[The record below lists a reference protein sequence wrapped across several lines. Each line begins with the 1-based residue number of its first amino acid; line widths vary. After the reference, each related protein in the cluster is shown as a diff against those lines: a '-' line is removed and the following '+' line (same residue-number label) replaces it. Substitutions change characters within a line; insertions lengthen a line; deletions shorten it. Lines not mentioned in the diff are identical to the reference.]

1 MSEVFSI
8 QLSNYTTQPDGKT
21 GVWLDLPATAEQV
34 QAAMGQIGVTQDN
47 PWDYFISGFSSP
59 EGRHLAIPH
68 DMVLA
73 SGVNELNFLAARL
86 EKLNDYEIG
95 TLNAALQQKNTEM
108 RTIWRIIDY
117 ADNLDYYVNLP
128 DIHTVAALGDYYL
141 NRSGMVDM
149 PDTWKP
155 AIDTAALGKH
165 IAGLEQG
172 AFTEY
177 GYIVKSGDEWRRVY
191 EGQIVPE
198 EYRVLSF
205 PPPQVERDEASRPP
219 QEQTAPASQPVIP
232 LVLNGKNNAERMK
245 EITDKLE
252 AGIQALFESEQYKN
266 YLTAMSKFHNYSFN
280 NTLLIAMQKP
290 DASLVAGYNKWKD
303 EFERHVKRGERAI
316 KILAPAP
323 YKVRRQVEKLDAN
336 GKTIPGPDGKP
347 LTEEQEVTVP
357 AFKVVSVFD
366 VSQTEGREIPDIA
379 VDELTGSVERYQDF
393 FTALERT
400 SPVPIAFEDIESG
413 AHGYYHLEEKRIAID
428 EGMSELQNLKTAIHE
443 IAHATLHAID
453 KDATPEELA
462 DRPDRRTR
470 EVQAEIVA
478 YAVCQHYGLDT
489 SDYSFGYVA
498 GWSSG
503 KELSELKASL
513 ETIRATAND
522 LITKIDGHLAQ
533 LQQERE
539 AQQVEA
545 PSIWN
550 GLDGLINDKPF
561 MPGATPEQQANA
573 LIDFAE
579 RDGQRLGNEERRLIV
594 DYANVIR
601 DYHKVADLINEL
613 CEDGYELQH
622 GGVDIAVKMRVEREI
637 ADAPPLLLDP
647 DAEPLVTVIW
657 SESADLRDGEQMPLS
672 QADAIFKALDDA
684 MRDKPGYDKT
694 KFRIDFTMNG
704 KADNYE
710 GRQDFGDGDGSL
722 IEHIQGYHEY
732 YAQDES
738 WKNHVL
744 QHEGP
749 EAWEADKAE
758 RDMILGEFVPYL
770 KLHCNLTAMERE
782 AQRPLQSGETLPPE
796 QVAYFN
802 AVLDYV
808 RQCRPLLNQGQYQ
821 LPEPPR
827 LADFDVELQEYKA
840 HVMDEIQREAAAAG
854 ITVEEYA
861 ANGYEAPAVEPAPG
875 QEAAQPT
882 DTPPAPEKVD
892 TPEPPAPVLTELEK
906 KAVEIAKGYDNL
918 SLQDRIDVIARTFGC
933 TTGKIETSPCRGKW
947 RGTSD
952 ISIRFDNGAS
962 LAIGNYRTPKAKT
975 VKVQSE
981 CVNAVLVRYNPEI
994 VQATKEAAIP
1004 ALLRKEAKDNAIA
1017 AQKGLKPYTFLNVE
1031 LHDGA
1036 DGKSGYM
1043 GWYYVTLAVDG
1054 KICTHLETGLAHDIA
1069 SGTVSDTPTR
1079 ENYFTAGALK
1089 EDQVDYV
1096 MNNVGFSSTSD
1107 LYSLPLHD
1115 DVRERAEKTLA
1126 EREAQ
1131 AVPPTVEP
1139 TPEGIS
1145 AELYDLM
1152 CAYDPEFMKNYEN
1165 RDDQI
1170 GGTIREMQAV
1180 GPTSFELVIV
1190 GIRDDEQA
1198 PAALRER
1205 AAALMDTIDRYKELN
1220 NTFSIYQVRSGPET
1234 RDFRFEPYYRLLA
1247 TGRTV
1252 DPANYD
1258 LVYTAPLRDTDTLES
1273 IYQKFNIDHPA
1284 DFKGHS
1290 LSVSDVVVLRHGDR
1304 QEAHYCDD
1312 VGFQEVPEFFAQ
1324 QEQRL
1329 TPDALL
1335 TGEQI
1340 RTPRGSFQ
1348 VTNMTREQME
1358 AAGYGF
1364 HHQSEDGKYF
1374 IMGNGTNAYA
1384 VAAQQENPLRTAE
1397 LSTEQ
1402 NENMIDGVLNNTPSP
1417 GEVEAKEKAGEPVA
1431 EPPQAPVHY
1440 YTINEDAARR
1450 AKEANSFDDYRPG
1463 SATAEYRSM
1472 VDKAVEIAQRQK
1484 KRVDPE
1490 FHEKID
1496 QLLDTYARLLAQ
1508 NMNKGYEIAAR
1519 VPSVMI
1525 AGPANFPVKKKQKQ
1539 NAADDKNMRE
1549 WQDIQGL
1556 LDKIRS
1562 TGMGGIS
1569 ADDPSAIEKLQ
1580 AKLEKLEA
1588 KQEMMEAVNAYYRKH
1603 KTLEGCPHLSQKSIE
1618 AFQSGMAEGGGGS
1631 PFLPWQLSNNNATI
1645 RQVRSRIEQLTRQRE
1660 NAFVGWEFDGGTV
1673 EINREANRLQ
1683 IFFEGKPDE
1692 ATRNILK
1699 ENSFR
1704 WSPKAGAWQRQLN
1717 DNTFWVVDRI
1727 SFLRPLSGEK
1737 PSELQAKA
1745 RKAQQEK
1752 PSIRAQLKAAKDGQ
1766 QQKPPTKEKS
1776 QDLEV

>member
-1 MSEVFSI
+1 MRQIENRRFMFSPQSGELIFGRQYKGSQLYASHAEEHGESGAKAPYDSFIRGWVGTGRQYPHGVIHFAPNVESANVEQFEKAFSALEIFRENGAEGQTVIRGFGDAWEQPLSNIIPDQERSDRVSEVFSI
-8 QLSNYTTQPDGKT
+8 QLSNHTTQPDGKT

-59 EGRHLAIPH
+59 EGRHLAIPY
-68 DMVLA
+68 DLALA

-86 EKLNDYEIG
+86 EKLDAYEIG
-95 TLNAALQQKNTEM
+95 TLNAALQQKDTEL
-108 RTIWRIIDY
+108 RTISRIIDY
-117 ADNLDYYVNLP
+117 PDNLDYFVNLP

-149 PDTWKP
+149 PDKWKP
-155 AIDTAALGKH
+155 AIDAAALGNH

-177 GYIVKSGDEWRRVY
+177 GYIVKSGDPWRQVY
-191 EGQIVPE
+191 EGQIIPE

-205 PPPQVERDEASRPP
+205 PPPQVELDEASRP
-219 QEQTAPASQPVIP
+219 QREQTAPTSQPVIP
-232 LVLNGKNNAERMK
+232 IVLNGRNNAERMK
-245 EITDKLE
+245 EITDRLE

-303 EFERHVKRGERAI
+303 DFERQVKRGEKAI

-323 YKVRRQVEKLDAN
+323 YKVRRQVEKLDAS
-336 GKTIPGPDGKP
+336 GRPIPGPDGKP
-347 LTEEQEVTVP
+347 LTEEKEITVP

-379 VDELTGSVERYQDF
+379 VNELTGSVERYQDF

-400 SPVPIAFEDIESG
+400 SPVPIAFENIESG

-443 IAHATLHAID
+443 IAHATLHVID

-462 DRPDRRTR
+462 GRPDRRTR
-470 EVQAEIVA
+470 EVQAESVA
-478 YAVCQHYGLDT
+478 YTVCQHYGLDT

-539 AQQVEA
+539 ARQEQA
-545 PSIWN
+545 PPIWN

-579 RDGQRLGNEERRLIV
+579 RDGQRLGNGERRLVV

-637 ADAPPLLLDP
+637 AEAPPIFLDP

-672 QADAIFKALDDA
+672 QADAVFKALDDA
-684 MRDKPGYDKT
+684 MKNEPGYDKT

-732 YAQDES
+732 YAQSES
-738 WKNHVL
+738 WKKSVIERTGI
-744 QHEGP
+744 EG
-749 EAWEADKAE
+749 WEQEVAE

-770 KLHCNLTAMERE
+770 KLHCNLSAMERE
-782 AQRPLQSGETLPPE
+782 AQRPLQSGEALPPE
-796 QVAYFN
+796 QTAYFN

-808 RQCRPLLNQGQYQ
+808 KDCRPLLNQGQYQ

-827 LADFDVELQEYKA
+827 LADFDVELQEYKV

-854 ITVEEYA
+854 MTVEEYA
-861 ANGYEAPAVEPAPG
+861 ANGYEPAIQP
-875 QEAAQPT
+875 EAAQ
-882 DTPPAPEKVD
+882 AND
-892 TPEPPAPVLTELEK
+892 TPEQTEPA
-906 KAVEIAKGYDNL
+906 
-918 SLQDRIDVIARTFGC
+918 
-933 TTGKIETSPCRGKW
+933 
-947 RGTSD
+947 
-952 ISIRFDNGAS
+952 
-962 LAIGNYRTPKAKT
+962 
-975 VKVQSE
+975 
-981 CVNAVLVRYNPEI
+981 
-994 VQATKEAAIP
+994 
-1004 ALLRKEAKDNAIA
+1004 AL
-1017 AQKGLKPYTFLNVE
+1017 
-1031 LHDGA
+1031 
-1036 DGKSGYM
+1036 
-1043 GWYYVTLAVDG
+1043 
-1054 KICTHLETGLAHDIA
+1054 
-1069 SGTVSDTPTR
+1069 
-1079 ENYFTAGALK
+1079 
-1089 EDQVDYV
+1089 
-1096 MNNVGFSSTSD
+1096 
-1107 LYSLPLHD
+1107 
-1115 DVRERAEKTLA
+1115 
-1126 EREAQ
+1126 
-1131 AVPPTVEP
+1131 PTVEP

-1152 CAYDPEFMKNYEN
+1152 CAYDPEFMKDYAN
-1165 RDDQI
+1165 REDQI

-1220 NTFSIYQVRSGPET
+1220 NTFSIYQVRGGPET

-1273 IYQKFNIDHPA
+1273 IYRQFNTDHPA
-1284 DFKGHS
+1284 DFTGRS

-1329 TPDALL
+1329 TPNTLL
-1335 TGEQI
+1335 TGERVQ
-1340 RTPRGSFQ
+1340 TPRGSFRI
-1348 VTNMTREQME
+1348 TDMTREQME

-1384 VAAQQENPLRTAE
+1384 IAVQRENPLRTTE

-1402 NENMIDGVLNNTPSP
+1402 NENMIDGVLNNAPSP
-1417 GEVEAKEKAGEPVA
+1417 GEVTAKEEAGEPVA
-1431 EPPQAPVHY
+1431 EQPPQTDAPEQTAVHY
-1440 YTINEDAARR
+1440 YTINEGAARR
-1450 AKEANSFDDYRPG
+1450 AKEANSFYDYKPG

-1490 FHEKID
+1490 FHDKID

-1569 ADDPSAIEKLQ
+1569 ADDPNAIDKLQ

-1588 KQEMMEAVNAYYRKH
+1588 TQEMMKAVNAYYRKH

-1631 PFLPWQLSNNNATI
+1631 PFLPWQLSNNNANI

-1660 NAFVGWEFDGGTV
+1660 NVFVGWEFDGGTV

-1727 SFLRPLSGEK
+1727 AFLRPLSGEK
-1737 PSELQAKA
+1737 PSELQTKA
-1745 RKAQQEK
+1745 RKEQEK

-1766 QQKPPTKEKS
+1766 QPKAPTKDKS

>member
-8 QLSNYTTQPDGKT
+8 QLSNHTTQPDGKT

-59 EGRHLAIPH
+59 EGRHLAIPY
-68 DMVLA
+68 DLALA

-86 EKLNDYEIG
+86 EKLDAYEIG
-95 TLNAALQQKNTEM
+95 TLNAALQQKDTEM
-108 RTIWRIIDY
+108 RTISRIIDY
-117 ADNLDYYVNLP
+117 PENLDYFVNLP

-149 PDTWKP
+149 PDEWKP

-177 GYIVKSGDEWRRVY
+177 GYIVKSGDQWKQVY
-191 EGQIVPE
+191 EGQIIPE

-205 PPPQVERDEASRPP
+205 PSPQVERDEASRPQP
-219 QEQTAPASQPVIP
+219 QPEQTAPAPQPVIP
-232 LVLNGKNNAERMK
+232 IVLTGRNNAERMK
-245 EITDKLE
+245 EITDRLE

-303 EFERHVKRGERAI
+303 DFERQVKRGEKAI

-323 YKVRRQVEKLDAN
+323 YKVRRQVEKLDAS

-347 LTEEQEVTVP
+347 LTEEKEITVP

-400 SPVPIAFEDIESG
+400 SPVPIAFENIESG

-470 EVQAEIVA
+470 EVQAESVA

-533 LQQERE
+533 LQQERQARQE
-539 AQQVEA
+539 QA

-579 RDGQRLGNEERRLIV
+579 RDGQRLGNGERRLIV

-637 ADAPPLLLDP
+637 ADAPPILLDP

-657 SESADLRDGEQMPLS
+657 SESADLRDGEQLPLS
-672 QADAIFKALDDA
+672 QADAVFKALDDA
-684 MRDKPGYDKT
+684 MRDEPGYDKT

-732 YAQDES
+732 YAQSES
-738 WKNHVL
+738 WKKSVL
-744 QHEGP
+744 ERTGIEG
-749 EAWEADKAE
+749 WEQEVAE

-770 KLHCNLTAMERE
+770 KLHCNLSAMERE
-782 AQRPLQSGETLPPE
+782 AQRPLQSEEALPPE

-808 RQCRPLLNQGQYQ
+808 KECRPLLNQGQYQ

-827 LADFDVELQEYKA
+827 LADFDVDLQEYKA

-854 ITVEEYA
+854 MTVEEYA
-861 ANGYEAPAVEPAPG
+861 TNGYEPAAQP
-875 QEAAQPT
+875 EAAQAN
-882 DTPPAPEKVD
+882 DTPESPAPE
-892 TPEPPAPVLTELEK
+892 TPEQAEPA
-906 KAVEIAKGYDNL
+906 
-918 SLQDRIDVIARTFGC
+918 
-933 TTGKIETSPCRGKW
+933 
-947 RGTSD
+947 
-952 ISIRFDNGAS
+952 
-962 LAIGNYRTPKAKT
+962 
-975 VKVQSE
+975 
-981 CVNAVLVRYNPEI
+981 
-994 VQATKEAAIP
+994 
-1004 ALLRKEAKDNAIA
+1004 AL
-1017 AQKGLKPYTFLNVE
+1017 
-1031 LHDGA
+1031 
-1036 DGKSGYM
+1036 
-1043 GWYYVTLAVDG
+1043 
-1054 KICTHLETGLAHDIA
+1054 
-1069 SGTVSDTPTR
+1069 
-1079 ENYFTAGALK
+1079 
-1089 EDQVDYV
+1089 
-1096 MNNVGFSSTSD
+1096 
-1107 LYSLPLHD
+1107 
-1115 DVRERAEKTLA
+1115 
-1126 EREAQ
+1126 
-1131 AVPPTVEP
+1131 PTVEP

-1145 AELYDLM
+1145 TELYDLM
-1152 CAYDPEFMKNYEN
+1152 CAYDPEFMKGYAN
-1165 RDDQI
+1165 REDQI
-1170 GGTIREMQAV
+1170 DGTIREIQAV

-1220 NTFSIYQVRSGPET
+1220 NTFSIYQVRGGPET

-1258 LVYTAPLRDTDTLES
+1258 LVYTAPLRDIDTLES
-1273 IYQKFNIDHPA
+1273 IYRQFNTDRPA

-1304 QEAHYCDD
+1304 QEAHFCDD
-1312 VGFQEVPEFFAQ
+1312 VGFREVPEFL
-1324 QEQRL
+1324 R
-1329 TPDALL
+1329 
-1335 TGEQI
+1335 
-1340 RTPRGSFQ
+1340 
-1348 VTNMTREQME
+1348 
-1358 AAGYGF
+1358 
-1364 HHQSEDGKYF
+1364 
-1374 IMGNGTNAYA
+1374 
-1384 VAAQQENPLRTAE
+1384 ENPLRTAE

-1402 NENMIDGVLNNTPSP
+1402 NENMIDGVLNNAPSP
-1417 GEVEAKEKAGEPVA
+1417 GEVAAKEEAGEPVA
-1431 EPPQAPVHY
+1431 EQLPQTDAPEQTAVHY
-1440 YTINEDAARR
+1440 YTINEGAARR
-1450 AKEANSFDDYRPG
+1450 AKEANSFYDYKPG

-1490 FHEKID
+1490 FHDKID

-1539 NAADDKNMRE
+1539 NASDDKNMRE

-1569 ADDPSAIEKLQ
+1569 ADDPNAIDKLQ

-1588 KQEMMEAVNAYYRKH
+1588 TQEMMKAVNAYYRKH

-1618 AFQSGMAEGGGGS
+1618 AFQSGIAEGGGGS
-1631 PFLPWQLSNNNATI
+1631 PFLPWQLSNNNANI

-1752 PSIRAQLKAAKDGQ
+1752 PSIRAQLKAAKEGQ

>member
-8 QLSNYTTQPDGKT
+8 QISNHQRQEQG
-21 GVWLDLPATAEQV
+21 GVWLSLPATPEQV
-34 QAAMGQIGVTQDN
+34 QAVMGQIGVTQDN
-47 PWDYFISGFSSP
+47 PWDYFISGFSTP
-59 EGRHLAIPH
+59 ENRHLAIPY
-68 DMVLA
+68 DMAVA
-73 SGVNELNFLAARL
+73 SGVNWLNFLAARL
-86 EKLNDYEIG
+86 EKLDAYEIA
-95 TLNAALQQKNTEM
+95 TLNAALQAPGSEL
-108 RTIWRIIDY
+108 RSIGRIIDY

-128 DIHTVAALGDYYL
+128 DVRTPAQLGDYYL
-141 NRSGMVDM
+141 YRSKMVDM
-149 PDTWKP
+149 PEEWKP
-155 AIDTAALGKH
+155 AIDTRTFGQY
-165 IAGLEQG
+165 IAQQEQG

-177 GYIVKSGDEWRRVY
+177 GYLLKSGDPWQTVH
-191 EGQIVPE
+191 EGQPIPK
-198 EYRVLSF
+198 EYCVLSF
-205 PPPQVERDEASRPP
+205 PPPQVEQEEPSRPQ
-219 QEQTAPASQPVIP
+219 QEQKQTAPASQPVIP
-232 LVLNGKNNAERMK
+232 IVLTGRNNAERMK

-303 EFERHVKRGERAI
+303 EFERHVKRGEKAI

-323 YKVRRQVEKLDAN
+323 YKVRRQVEKLDAS
-336 GKTIPGPDGKP
+336 GRPIPGPDGKP

-366 VSQTEGREIPDIA
+366 VSQTEGRELPDIA

-400 SPVPIAFEDIESG
+400 SPVSVAFEQIDSG
-413 AHGYYHLEEKRIAID
+413 AHGYYHLEDRRIAIQ
-428 EGMSELQNLKTAIHE
+428 EGMSELQTLKTAIHE

-462 DRPDRRTR
+462 QRPDRRTR
-470 EVQAEIVA
+470 EVQAESVA
-478 YAVCQHYGLDT
+478 YTVCQHYGLDI

-503 KELSELKASL
+503 KDLSELKASL

-539 AQQVEA
+539 TRQEQA
-545 PSIWN
+545 PPIWN

-573 LIDFAE
+573 LMDFAE
-579 RDGQRLGNEERRLIV
+579 QDGQRLGNGERRLIV
-594 DYANVIR
+594 DYANVVR
-601 DYHKVADLINEL
+601 DYHKVAELINEL
-613 CEDGYELQH
+613 CEQGYELQH
-622 GGVDIAVKMRVEREI
+622 GNVDAAVQMRVEREI
-637 ADAPPLLLDP
+637 EEAPPLLLDP
-647 DAEPLVTVIW
+647 DAEPLVTIIW

-672 QADAIFKALDDA
+672 QADAVFKALDDA
-684 MRDKPGYDKT
+684 MQDEPGYDKT

-704 KADNYE
+704 RADNYE

-722 IEHIQGYHEY
+722 IAHIQSYHEY
-732 YAQDES
+732 YAQSES
-738 WKNHVL
+738 WKKAVL
-744 QHEGP
+744 ESSGIEG
-749 EAWEADKAE
+749 WEQDKAE
-758 RDMILGEFVPYL
+758 REMILSEFVPYL
-770 KLHCNLTAMERE
+770 KLHCNLSAMERE
-782 AQRPLQSGETLPPE
+782 AQQPLQSGETLSPE
-796 QVAYFN
+796 QTAYFN

-808 RQCRPLLNQGQYQ
+808 RECRPLLNQGQYQ

-827 LADFDVELQEYKA
+827 LADFDVDLQEYKA

-854 ITVEEYA
+854 MTVEEYA
-861 ANGYEAPAVEPAPG
+861 ANGYEAPAALE
-875 QEAAQPT
+875 QT
-882 DTPPAPEKVD
+882 
-892 TPEPPAPVLTELEK
+892 EPPAPDLTDLQK
-906 KAVEIAKGYDNL
+906 RAIEIAKGYEKL
-918 SLQDRIDVIARTFGC
+918 PLQDRIDVIARTFGC
-933 TTGKIETSPCRGKW
+933 TTGKIETTPCRGKW

-952 ISIRFDNGAS
+952 ICIRFDNGTS
-962 LAIGNYRTPKAKT
+962 LALGNCRTPKAKT
-975 VKVQSE
+975 VKVRSE
-981 CVNAVLVRYNPEI
+981 YVNAALVQYNPEI
-994 VQATKEAAIP
+994 VQITKEASLA
-1004 ALLRKEAKDNAIA
+1004 ALMKRAEKDNAVA
-1017 AQKGLKPYTFLNVE
+1017 AQKGLKPYTVLNVE
-1031 LHDGA
+1031 LYDGT
-1036 DGKSGYM
+1036 DDQSSGYI
-1043 GWYYVTLAVDG
+1043 GWYYATLAVDG
-1054 KICTHLETGLAHDIA
+1054 KICTHLETGLHYDIM
-1069 SGTVSDTPTR
+1069 GGKVSDTPTTR
-1079 ENYFTAGALK
+1079 PYYPAGALK
-1089 EDQVDYV
+1089 ETDVDYV
-1096 MNNVGFSSTSD
+1096 FDNVGFSTASG

-1126 EREAQ
+1126 EREQAQ
-1131 AVPPTVEP
+1131 ATPVVEP

-1145 AELYDLM
+1145 AELYGLM
-1152 CAYDPEFMKNYEN
+1152 CAYDPEFMKNYADREG
-1165 RDDQI
+1165 QI
-1170 GGTIREMQAV
+1170 NGTIQEIQAV
-1180 GPTSFELVIV
+1180 GPASFELVIV

-1205 AAALMDTIDRYKELN
+1205 AAVLMDTIDRYKELN
-1220 NTFSIYQVRSGPET
+1220 NTFSIYQLRGGPET
-1234 RDFRFEPYYRLLA
+1234 RDLRFEPYYRLLA
-1247 TGRTV
+1247 TGQAV

-1258 LVYTAPLRDTDTLES
+1258 LIYTAPLRDTDTLES

-1312 VGFQEVPEFFAQ
+1312 VGFQEVPEFL
-1324 QEQRL
+1324 R
-1329 TPDALL
+1329 
-1335 TGEQI
+1335 
-1340 RTPRGSFQ
+1340 
-1348 VTNMTREQME
+1348 
-1358 AAGYGF
+1358 
-1364 HHQSEDGKYF
+1364 
-1374 IMGNGTNAYA
+1374 
-1384 VAAQQENPLRTAE
+1384 ENPLRTAE

-1402 NENMIDGVLNNTPSP
+1402 NENMIDGVLNNAPSP
-1417 GEVEAKEKAGEPVA
+1417 GEVEAKEKTGEPVA
-1431 EPPQAPVHY
+1431 GQPPEPPQAEAPELAPVRY
-1440 YTINEDAARR
+1440 YTINEGAARR
-1450 AKEANSFDDYRPG
+1450 AKEANSFYDYQPG

-1484 KRVDPE
+1484 KRVDPQ
-1490 FHEKID
+1490 FYEKID

-1539 NAADDKNMRE
+1539 LAADDKNMEE
-1549 WQDIQGL
+1549 WQHIQGL

-1569 ADDPSAIEKLQ
+1569 ADDPNAIARLQ

-1588 KQEMMEAVNAYYRKH
+1588 NQEMMKAVNAYYRKH

-1618 AFQSGMAEGGGGS
+1618 AFQSSIAEGGGGA
-1631 PFLPWQLSNNNATI
+1631 PFLPWQLSNNNANI
-1645 RQVRSRIEQLTRQRE
+1645 RQVRSRIEQLTRQQE
-1660 NAFVGWEFDGGTV
+1660 NAYVGWEFDGGTV

-1683 IFFEGKPDE
+1683 IFFDGKPDE
-1692 ATRNILK
+1692 ATRSTLK
-1699 ENSFR
+1699 ENGFH
-1704 WSPKAGAWQRQLN
+1704 WSPKAEAWQRQLN
-1717 DNTFWVVDRI
+1717 DTTIRAVDRI

-1745 RKAQQEK
+1745 RKAQQEEK
-1752 PSIRAQLKAAKDGQ
+1752 PSIRAQLKAAKEGQ
-1766 QQKPPTKEKS
+1766 QQRPPAKEKS

>member
-8 QLSNYTTQPDGKT
+8 QVSKHGTDRH
-21 GVWLDLPATAEQV
+21 VWLDLPATREQV
-34 QAAMGQIGVTQDN
+34 AAAMGQIGVTQDN
-47 PWDYFISGFSSP
+47 PWDYSVTGFSTP
-59 EGRHLAIPH
+59 EGRHLAIPY
-68 DMVLA
+68 DLAMA

-86 EKLNDYEIG
+86 EKLDAYEIG
-95 TLNAALQQKNTEM
+95 TLNAALQQKNTEL
-108 RTIWRIIDY
+108 RTISRIIDY
-117 ADNLDYYVNLP
+117 PDNLDYYVNLP

-149 PDTWKP
+149 PDEWKP

-177 GYIVKSGDEWRRVY
+177 GYIVKSGDQWRQVY
-191 EGQIVPE
+191 EGQPVPE

-205 PPPQVERDEASRPP
+205 PPPQVERDEASRPQP
-219 QEQTAPASQPVIP
+219 QPEQTAPASQPVIP
-232 LVLNGKNNAERMK
+232 IVLTGRNNAERMK

-252 AGIQALFESEQYKN
+252 AGIQALFESERYKN

-303 EFERHVKRGERAI
+303 EFERHVKRGEKAI

-323 YKVRRQVEKLDAN
+323 YKVRRQVEKLDTS

-393 FTALERT
+393 FAALERT
-400 SPVPIAFEDIESG
+400 SPVPIAFENIESG

-470 EVQAEIVA
+470 EVQAESVA

-503 KELSELKASL
+503 KDLSELKASL

-539 AQQVEA
+539 ARQEQA
-545 PSIWN
+545 PAIWN

-579 RDGQRLGNEERRLIV
+579 RDGQRLGNGERRLIV

-613 CEDGYELQH
+613 CEDGFEIQH
-622 GGVDIAVKMRVEREI
+622 GHVDASVQMRVEREI
-637 ADAPPLLLDP
+637 AEAPPILLDP

-672 QADAIFKALDDA
+672 QADAVFKALDDA
-684 MRDKPGYDKT
+684 MKNEPGYDKT

-744 QHEGP
+744 HHEGP

-758 RDMILGEFVPYL
+758 RDMILGEFIPYL
-770 KLHCNLTAMERE
+770 KLHCNLSAMERE

-827 LADFDVELQEYKA
+827 LADFDVDLQEYKA

-854 ITVEEYA
+854 MTVEEYA
-861 ANGYEAPAVEPAPG
+861 ANGYEPAAQP
-875 QEAAQPT
+875 EAAQTT
-882 DTPPAPEKVD
+882 DTPQPESSVPEKVD
-892 TPEPPAPVLTELEK
+892 TPEPPGPVLTELEK
-906 KAVEIAKGYDNL
+906 KAVEIAKGYEKL
-918 SLQDRIDVIARTFGC
+918 PLQERIDVIARTFGC

-994 VQATKEAAIP
+994 VQATKEAATA
-1004 ALLRKEAKDNAIA
+1004 ALLRKEEKDNAIA
-1017 AQKGLKPYTFLNVE
+1017 AQRGLKPYTFLNVE

-1036 DGKSGYM
+1036 DNKSGYM

-1069 SGTVSDTPTR
+1069 SGKVSDTPTR
-1079 ENYFTAGALK
+1079 EDYFTAGALK

-1115 DVRERAEKTLA
+1115 DVRERAERTLA

-1131 AVPPTVEP
+1131 AAPPTVEP

-1220 NTFSIYQVRSGPET
+1220 NTFSIYQIRGGPET

-1252 DPANYD
+1252 DPTNYD

-1273 IYQKFNIDHPA
+1273 IYRQFNTDHPA

-1304 QEAHYCDD
+1304 QEAHFCDD
-1312 VGFQEVPEFFAQ
+1312 VGFREVPEFL
-1324 QEQRL
+1324 R
-1329 TPDALL
+1329 
-1335 TGEQI
+1335 
-1340 RTPRGSFQ
+1340 
-1348 VTNMTREQME
+1348 
-1358 AAGYGF
+1358 
-1364 HHQSEDGKYF
+1364 
-1374 IMGNGTNAYA
+1374 
-1384 VAAQQENPLRTAE
+1384 ENPLRTAE

-1402 NENMIDGVLNNTPSP
+1402 NENMIDGVLNNAPSP
-1417 GEVEAKEKAGEPVA
+1417 GEVEAKEEAGEPVA
-1431 EPPQAPVHY
+1431 EQPPQTDAPEQTAVHY
-1440 YTINEDAARR
+1440 YTINEGAARR
-1450 AKEANSFDDYRPG
+1450 AKVANSFDDYRPG
-1463 SATAEYRSM
+1463 SATAEYRRM

-1490 FHEKID
+1490 FHDKID

-1569 ADDPSAIEKLQ
+1569 ADDPNAIEKLQ

-1588 KQEMMEAVNAYYRKH
+1588 TQEMMKAVNAYYRKH
-1603 KTLEGCPHLSQKSIE
+1603 KTLEGCPHLTQKSIE
-1618 AFQSGMAEGGGGS
+1618 AFQSGMAGGGGGS
-1631 PFLPWQLSNNNATI
+1631 PFLPWQLSNNNANI

-1660 NAFVGWEFDGGTV
+1660 NVFVGWEFDGGTV

-1727 SFLRPLSGEK
+1727 AFLRPLSGEK

-1745 RKAQQEK
+1745 RKAQEK
-1752 PSIRAQLKAAKDGQ
+1752 PSIRAQLKAAKEGQ
-1766 QQKPPTKEKS
+1766 QPKAPTKDKS

>member
-8 QLSNYTTQPDGKT
+8 QLSNHTTQRDGKS

-34 QAAMGQIGVTQDN
+34 RAAMGQIGVTQDN

-59 EGRHLAIPH
+59 EDRHLAIPY
-68 DMVLA
+68 DMALA

-86 EKLNDYEIG
+86 EKLDAYEIG

-108 RTIWRIIDY
+108 RTISRITDY
-117 ADNLDYYVNLP
+117 PDNLDYFVNLP

-149 PDTWKP
+149 PDEWKP

-177 GYIVKSGDEWRRVY
+177 GYIVKSGDQWRQVY
-191 EGQIVPE
+191 EGQIIPE

-205 PPPQVERDEASRPP
+205 PPPQVERDEASRP
-219 QEQTAPASQPVIP
+219 QREQTAPASQPVIP
-232 LVLNGKNNAERMK
+232 IVLTGRNNAERMK
-245 EITDKLE
+245 EITDRLE
-252 AGIQALFESEQYKN
+252 AGIQALFESERYKN

-303 EFERHVKRGERAI
+303 EFERHVKRGEKAI

-323 YKVRRQVEKLDAN
+323 YKVRRQVEKLDTS

-393 FTALERT
+393 FAALERT
-400 SPVPIAFEDIESG
+400 SPVPIAFENIESG

-428 EGMSELQNLKTAIHE
+428 EGMSELQTLKTTIHE

-470 EVQAEIVA
+470 EVQAESVA
-478 YAVCQHYGLDT
+478 YTVCQHYGLDT

-513 ETIRATAND
+513 ETIRATANE

-539 AQQVEA
+539 AQQEQT
-545 PSIWN
+545 PPIWN

-622 GGVDIAVKMRVEREI
+622 GGMDIAVKMRVEREI

-672 QADAIFKALDDA
+672 QADAVFKALDDA
-684 MRDKPGYDKT
+684 MRDEPGYDKT

-722 IEHIQGYHEY
+722 IEHIQCYHKY
-732 YAQDES
+732 YAQSES
-738 WKNHVL
+738 WKKSVIETSGI
-744 QHEGP
+744 EG
-749 EAWEADKAE
+749 WEQEVAE
-758 RDMILGEFVPYL
+758 RDMILGEFIPYL
-770 KLHCNLTAMERE
+770 KLHCNLSAMEQE
-782 AQRPLQSGETLPPE
+782 AQRPLQSGETLTPE
-796 QVAYFN
+796 QTAYFN
-802 AVLDYV
+802 AVLNYV
-808 RQCRPLLNQGQYQ
+808 RECRPMINRGELP
-821 LPEPPR
+821 LPEPPH
-827 LADFDVELQEYKA
+827 LADFDVDLQEYKKQVEA
-840 HVMDEIQREAAAAG
+840 EIAQEAAAAG
-854 ITVEEYA
+854 MTVEEYA
-861 ANGYEAPAVEPAPG
+861 ANGYEPAP
-875 QEAAQPT
+875 QPEAAQT
-882 DTPPAPEKVD
+882 ADTPESPAPD
-892 TPEPPAPVLTELEK
+892 TPEQAEPPAPVLTELEK
-906 KAVEIAKGYDNL
+906 KAVEIAKGYEKL
-918 SLQDRIDVIARTFGC
+918 PLQDRIDVIARTFGC

-994 VQATKEAAIP
+994 VQATKEASLD
-1004 ALLRKEAKDNAIA
+1004 ALMKRAEKDNAVA
-1017 AQKGLKPYTFLNVE
+1017 AQKGLKPYTVLNVE
-1031 LHDGA
+1031 LYDGT
-1036 DGKSGYM
+1036 DDQSSGYI
-1043 GWYYVTLAVDG
+1043 GWYYATLAVDG
-1054 KICTHLETGLAHDIA
+1054 KICTHIETGLHFDIM
-1069 SGTVSDTPTR
+1069 GGKVSDTPTTR
-1079 ENYFTAGALK
+1079 DYYPAGALT
-1089 EDQVDYV
+1089 DADIDYV

-1126 EREAQ
+1126 EQNA
-1131 AVPPTVEP
+1131 
-1139 TPEGIS
+1139 
-1145 AELYDLM
+1145 AE
-1152 CAYDPEFMKNYEN
+1152 
-1165 RDDQI
+1165 Q
-1170 GGTIREMQAV
+1170 
-1180 GPTSFELVIV
+1180 
-1190 GIRDDEQA
+1190 EQ
-1198 PAALRER
+1198 
-1205 AAALMDTIDRYKELN
+1205 D
-1220 NTFSIYQVRSGPET
+1220 TFSIYQIKRGDET
-1234 RDFRFEPYYRLLA
+1234 RDLRFEPYDRLQAAGL
-1247 TGRTV
+1247 TV

-1258 LVYTAPLRDTDTLES
+1258 LIYTATLTPGTSLED
-1273 IYQKFNIDHPA
+1273 IFTRFNIDRPA

-1290 LSVSDVVVLRHGDR
+1290 LSVSDVVVLRYGDR

-1312 VGFQEVPEFFAQ
+1312 VGFREVPEFL
-1324 QEQRL
+1324 R
-1329 TPDALL
+1329 
-1335 TGEQI
+1335 
-1340 RTPRGSFQ
+1340 
-1348 VTNMTREQME
+1348 
-1358 AAGYGF
+1358 
-1364 HHQSEDGKYF
+1364 
-1374 IMGNGTNAYA
+1374 
-1384 VAAQQENPLRTAE
+1384 ENPLRTAE

-1402 NENMIDGVLNNTPSP
+1402 NENMIDGVLNNAPSP
-1417 GEVEAKEKAGEPVA
+1417 GEVAATEEAGEPVA
-1431 EPPQAPVHY
+1431 EQPPEAPEQAPVRY

-1450 AKEANSFDDYRPG
+1450 AKEANSFYDYQPG
-1463 SATAEYRSM
+1463 SATAEYRGM

-1490 FHEKID
+1490 FHDKID

-1539 NAADDKNMRE
+1539 LAADDKNMEE
-1549 WQDIQGL
+1549 WRHIQGL

-1562 TGMGGIS
+1562 IGMGGIS
-1569 ADDPSAIEKLQ
+1569 ADDPNAIEKLQ

-1588 KQEMMEAVNAYYRKH
+1588 TQEMMKAVNAYYRKH

-1618 AFQSGMAEGGGGS
+1618 AFQSGIAEGGGGS
-1631 PFLPWQLSNNNATI
+1631 PFLPWQLSNNNAEI
-1645 RQVRSRIEQLTRQRE
+1645 RRLKARIEQLNQHKE
-1660 NAFVGWEFDGGTV
+1660 AAYVGWEFDGGTV

-1683 IFFEGKPDE
+1683 VFFEGKPDE

-1727 SFLRPLSGEK
+1727 AFLRPLSGEK

-1745 RKAQQEK
+1745 RKAQEK
-1752 PSIRAQLKAAKDGQ
+1752 PSIRAQLKAAKEGQ
-1766 QQKPPTKEKS
+1766 QPKAPTKEKS

>member
-8 QLSNYTTQPDGKT
+8 QISKHGTDRH
-21 GVWLDLPATAEQV
+21 VWLDLPATAEQV

-47 PWDYFISGFSSP
+47 PWDYTVSGFSVP
-59 EGRHLAIPH
+59 ESRHLAIPY
-68 DMVLA
+68 DMA
-73 SGVNELNFLAARL
+73 MATGVNELNFLASRL
-86 EKLNDYEIG
+86 EKLNTYEIG
-95 TLNAALQQKNTEM
+95 TLNAALQQKDTEM
-108 RTIWRIIDY
+108 RTIGRIIDY

-128 DIHTVAALGDYYL
+128 DVRTVAQLGDYYL

-149 PDTWKP
+149 PDAWKP
-155 AIDTAALGKH
+155 AIDMQALGKH

-177 GYIVKSGDEWRRVY
+177 GYIVKSGDEWQRVY
-191 EGQIVPE
+191 EGQPVPE

-205 PPPQVERDEASRPP
+205 PPPQVERDEASRPQREP
-219 QEQTAPASQPVIP
+219 EQTVLASQPVIP
-232 LVLNGKNNAERMK
+232 IVLTGRNNAERMK

-252 AGIQALFESEQYKN
+252 AGIQALFESERYKN

-303 EFERHVKRGERAI
+303 DFERHVKRGEKAI

-323 YKVRRQVEKLDAN
+323 YKVRRQVEKLDTN
-336 GKTIPGPDGKP
+336 GKPIPGPDGRP
-347 LTEEQEVTVP
+347 LTEEKEITIP

-379 VDELTGSVERYQDF
+379 VDELTGNVERYQDF

-400 SPVPIAFEDIESG
+400 SPVPIAFEQIEGG
-413 AHGYYHLEEKRIAID
+413 AHGYYHLEDKRIAID
-428 EGMSELQNLKTAIHE
+428 EGMSELQTLKTAIHE

-470 EVQAEIVA
+470 EVQAESVA
-478 YAVCQHYGLDT
+478 YTVCQHYGLDT

-513 ETIRATAND
+513 ETIRATANN
-522 LITKIDGHLAQ
+522 LITKIDTHLAQ

-539 AQQVEA
+539 AQQEQA
-545 PSIWN
+545 PAIWN

-573 LIDFAE
+573 LMDFAE

-613 CEDGYELQH
+613 CEDSYELQH
-622 GGVDIAVKMRVEREI
+622 GGMDIAVKMRVEREI
-637 ADAPPLLLDP
+637 EEASPLLLDP
-647 DAEPLVTVIW
+647 DAEPLVTIIW
-657 SESADLRDGEQMPLS
+657 SESPDLNDLEQMPLS
-672 QADAIFKALDDA
+672 QADVVFKALDDA
-684 MRDKPGYDKT
+684 MRDELGYDKT

-704 KADNYE
+704 QPENYE

-722 IEHIQGYHEY
+722 IEHIQAYHEY
-732 YAQDES
+732 YAQAGH

-744 QHEGP
+744 STEGP
-749 EAWEADKAE
+749 EAWEQDKAE
-758 RDMILGEFVPYL
+758 REMILGEFIPYL
-770 KLHCNLTAMERE
+770 KLHCNLSAMERE
-782 AQRPLQSGETLPPE
+782 AQRPLQSGETLTPE
-796 QVAYFN
+796 QTAYFN

-808 RQCRPLLNQGQYQ
+808 RECRPLLNQGQYQ

-827 LADFDVELQEYKA
+827 LADFDVELQEYKQQ
-840 HVMDEIQREAAAAG
+840 VEDEIAREAAAAG
-854 ITVEEYA
+854 MTVEEYA
-861 ANGYEAPAVEPAPG
+861 AAGYEAPA
-875 QEAAQPT
+875 
-882 DTPPAPEKVD
+882 APE
-892 TPEPPAPVLTELEK
+892 PESPVPEKATEPEQTEPSAPVLTELEK
-906 KAVEIAKGYDNL
+906 RAVEIAKGYEKL
-918 SLQDRIDVIARTFGC
+918 PLQNRIDVIAQAFDC

-962 LAIGNYRTPKAKT
+962 LCIGNYRTPKAKT

-994 VQATKEAAIP
+994 VQATKEASID
-1004 ALLRKEAKDNAIA
+1004 ALRRREAKDNEIA
-1017 AQKGLKPYTFLNVE
+1017 AEKGLKPYTFLNVE

-1069 SGTVSDTPTR
+1069 SGKVSDTPTR

-1115 DVRERAEKTLA
+1115 DVRERAERTLA
-1126 EREAQ
+1126 EREAHV
-1131 AVPPTVEP
+1131 APPIVEP

-1152 CAYDPEFMKNYEN
+1152 CAYDPEFMKSYADREN
-1165 RDDQI
+1165 QI
-1170 GGTIREMQAV
+1170 GGTIREIQNV

-1205 AAALMDTIDRYKELN
+1205 AAALMDTIDRYKGLN
-1220 NTFSIYQVRSGPET
+1220 NTFSIYQVRGGPKT

-1258 LVYTAPLRDTDTLES
+1258 LVYTAPLRDIDTLES
-1273 IYQKFNIDHPA
+1273 IYQRFNIDHPA

-1290 LSVSDVVVLRHGDR
+1290 LSVSDVVVLRHGNR

-1312 VGFQEVPEFFAQ
+1312 VGFQEVPEFL
-1324 QEQRL
+1324 R
-1329 TPDALL
+1329 
-1335 TGEQI
+1335 
-1340 RTPRGSFQ
+1340 
-1348 VTNMTREQME
+1348 
-1358 AAGYGF
+1358 
-1364 HHQSEDGKYF
+1364 
-1374 IMGNGTNAYA
+1374 
-1384 VAAQQENPLRTAE
+1384 ENPLRTAE

-1402 NENMIDGVLNNTPSP
+1402 NENVIDGIINDTPSP
-1417 GEVEAKEKAGEPVA
+1417 GEVEAKEKAGEQIPHA
-1431 EPPQAPVHY
+1431 D
-1440 YTINEDAARR
+1440 T
-1450 AKEANSFDDYRPG
+1450 AKN
-1463 SATAEYRSM
+1463 
-1472 VDKAVEIAQRQK
+1472 KAK
-1484 KRVDPE
+1484 KP
-1490 FHEKID
+1490 
-1496 QLLDTYARLLAQ
+1496 
-1508 NMNKGYEIAAR
+1508 
-1519 VPSVMI
+1519 
-1525 AGPANFPVKKKQKQ
+1525 
-1539 NAADDKNMRE
+1539 
-1549 WQDIQGL
+1549 
-1556 LDKIRS
+1556 
-1562 TGMGGIS
+1562 
-1569 ADDPSAIEKLQ
+1569 
-1580 AKLEKLEA
+1580 
-1588 KQEMMEAVNAYYRKH
+1588 
-1603 KTLEGCPHLSQKSIE
+1603 
-1618 AFQSGMAEGGGGS
+1618 
-1631 PFLPWQLSNNNATI
+1631 
-1645 RQVRSRIEQLTRQRE
+1645 
-1660 NAFVGWEFDGGTV
+1660 
-1673 EINREANRLQ
+1673 
-1683 IFFEGKPDE
+1683 
-1692 ATRNILK
+1692 
-1699 ENSFR
+1699 
-1704 WSPKAGAWQRQLN
+1704 
-1717 DNTFWVVDRI
+1717 
-1727 SFLRPLSGEK
+1727 
-1737 PSELQAKA
+1737 
-1745 RKAQQEK
+1745 RKATQKK
-1752 PSIRAQLKAAKDGQ
+1752 PSIRAQLKAAKESQ
-1766 QQKPPTKEKS
+1766 QQKPPAKEKS

>member
-1 MSEVFSI
+1 
-8 QLSNYTTQPDGKT
+8 
-21 GVWLDLPATAEQV
+21 
-34 QAAMGQIGVTQDN
+34 
-47 PWDYFISGFSSP
+47 
-59 EGRHLAIPH
+59 
-68 DMVLA
+68 
-73 SGVNELNFLAARL
+73 
-86 EKLNDYEIG
+86 
-95 TLNAALQQKNTEM
+95 
-108 RTIWRIIDY
+108 
-117 ADNLDYYVNLP
+117 
-128 DIHTVAALGDYYL
+128 
-141 NRSGMVDM
+141 M
-149 PDTWKP
+149 PDEWKS

-165 IAGLEQG
+165 IAELEQG

-177 GYIVKSGDEWRRVY
+177 GYIVKSGDQWRQVY
-191 EGQIVPE
+191 EGQIIPE

-205 PPPQVERDEASRPP
+205 PPPQVERDEASRPQP
-219 QEQTAPASQPVIP
+219 QPEQTAPASQPVIP
-232 LVLNGKNNAERMK
+232 IVLTGRNNAERMK
-245 EITDKLE
+245 EITDRLE

-323 YKVRRQVEKLDAN
+323 YKVRRQVEKLDAS
-336 GKTIPGPDGKP
+336 GRPIPGPDGKP

-393 FTALERT
+393 FAALERT

-428 EGMSELQNLKTAIHE
+428 EGMSELQTLKTAIHE

-453 KDATPEELA
+453 KDAAPEELA

-470 EVQAEIVA
+470 EVQAESVA

-522 LITKIDGHLAQ
+522 LITKINGHLAQ
-533 LQQERE
+533 LQQERQARQE
-539 AQQVEA
+539 QA

-579 RDGQRLGNEERRLIV
+579 RDGQRLGNGERRLIV

-613 CEDGYELQH
+613 CEDGFEIQH
-622 GGVDIAVKMRVEREI
+622 GHVDASVQMRVEREI
-637 ADAPPLLLDP
+637 AEAPPILLDP
-647 DAEPLVTVIW
+647 EAEPLVTVIW

-672 QADAIFKALDDA
+672 QADAVFKALDDA
-684 MRDKPGYDKT
+684 MRDEPGYDKT

-732 YAQDES
+732 YTQSES
-738 WKNHVL
+738 WKKSVIERTGI
-744 QHEGP
+744 EG
-749 EAWEADKAE
+749 WEQEVAE

-782 AQRPLQSGETLPPE
+782 SQRPLQSGETLPPE

-808 RQCRPLLNQGQYQ
+808 KECRPLLNQGQYQ

-827 LADFDVELQEYKA
+827 LADFDVELQEYKV

-854 ITVEEYA
+854 MTVEEYA
-861 ANGYEAPAVEPAPG
+861 ANGYEPAIQP
-875 QEAAQPT
+875 EAAQ
-882 DTPPAPEKVD
+882 AND
-892 TPEPPAPVLTELEK
+892 TPEQTEPA
-906 KAVEIAKGYDNL
+906 
-918 SLQDRIDVIARTFGC
+918 
-933 TTGKIETSPCRGKW
+933 
-947 RGTSD
+947 
-952 ISIRFDNGAS
+952 
-962 LAIGNYRTPKAKT
+962 
-975 VKVQSE
+975 
-981 CVNAVLVRYNPEI
+981 
-994 VQATKEAAIP
+994 
-1004 ALLRKEAKDNAIA
+1004 AL
-1017 AQKGLKPYTFLNVE
+1017 
-1031 LHDGA
+1031 
-1036 DGKSGYM
+1036 
-1043 GWYYVTLAVDG
+1043 
-1054 KICTHLETGLAHDIA
+1054 
-1069 SGTVSDTPTR
+1069 
-1079 ENYFTAGALK
+1079 
-1089 EDQVDYV
+1089 
-1096 MNNVGFSSTSD
+1096 
-1107 LYSLPLHD
+1107 
-1115 DVRERAEKTLA
+1115 
-1126 EREAQ
+1126 
-1131 AVPPTVEP
+1131 PTVEP

-1152 CAYDPEFMKNYEN
+1152 CAYDPEFMKDYAN
-1165 RDDQI
+1165 REDQI

-1220 NTFSIYQVRSGPET
+1220 NTFSIYQVRGGPET

-1258 LVYTAPLRDTDTLES
+1258 LVYTAPLRDIDTLES
-1273 IYQKFNIDHPA
+1273 IYRQFNTDHPA
-1284 DFKGHS
+1284 DFTGHS

-1304 QEAHYCDD
+1304 QEAHFCDD
-1312 VGFQEVPEFFAQ
+1312 VGFREVPEFL
-1324 QEQRL
+1324 R
-1329 TPDALL
+1329 
-1335 TGEQI
+1335 
-1340 RTPRGSFQ
+1340 
-1348 VTNMTREQME
+1348 
-1358 AAGYGF
+1358 
-1364 HHQSEDGKYF
+1364 
-1374 IMGNGTNAYA
+1374 
-1384 VAAQQENPLRTAE
+1384 ENPLRTTE

-1402 NENMIDGVLNNTPSP
+1402 NENMIDGVLNNAPSP
-1417 GEVEAKEKAGEPVA
+1417 GEVTAKEEAGEPVA
-1431 EPPQAPVHY
+1431 EQPPQTDAPEQTAVHY
-1440 YTINEDAARR
+1440 YTINEGAARR
-1450 AKEANSFDDYRPG
+1450 AKEANSFYDYKPG

-1484 KRVDPE
+1484 KRVDLE

-1569 ADDPSAIEKLQ
+1569 ADDPNAIDKLQ

-1588 KQEMMEAVNAYYRKH
+1588 TQEMMKAVNAYYRKH

-1631 PFLPWQLSNNNATI
+1631 PFLPWQLSNNNANI

-1660 NAFVGWEFDGGTV
+1660 TAFVGWEFDGGTV
-1673 EINREANRLQ
+1673 EVNREANRLQ
-1683 IFFEGKPDE
+1683 VFFEGKPDE

-1745 RKAQQEK
+1745 RQAQQEK
-1752 PSIRAQLKAAKDGQ
+1752 PSIRAQLKAAKEGQ
-1766 QQKPPTKEKS
+1766 QPKAPTKDKS